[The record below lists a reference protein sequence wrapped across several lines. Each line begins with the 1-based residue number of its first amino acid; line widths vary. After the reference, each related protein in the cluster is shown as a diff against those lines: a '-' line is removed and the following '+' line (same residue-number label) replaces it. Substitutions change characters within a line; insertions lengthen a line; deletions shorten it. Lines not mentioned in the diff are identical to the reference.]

1 MSGRD
6 WLRKKSS
13 LPSSRTSFPNP
24 RGQRRFKVPQARKN
38 LVQLSPEQLK
48 NLASFGYN
56 AFKLPVNVQEEP
68 STTDDITGNEAESEP
83 SLDGS
88 VNEQASLPL
97 PDDTTAAQPEIE
109 AIEVPAPASGE
120 VSQIQQMSDTDGDEA
135 QQLQEKSESEI
146 TENQSETLDTE
157 KEGKPS
163 AYPAANFI
171 DIPVYTAN
179 SQIGIQ
185 PKLTPFRLEN
195 ESQHEDESGISAQSN
210 LEETIQQK
218 RGSGDAL
225 SDDVR
230 QPMESAFGADFS
242 GVKVHTDSTSD
253 KLNKSIQAKAFT
265 TGKDIFF
272 KQGEYQPQ
280 NQEGQEL
287 IAHELTHV
295 VQQTGAIQP
304 KSIRK
309 LARKENK
316 LQAKKLYATEK
327 QIIQRKENPQPA
339 TPSSTAKSGNI
350 ASPQNDPAFK
360 IVVDRAKKVAQQ
372 EKNHPPAGQKSAEAQ
387 AAAIPPANEVTSKAQ
402 HRQVEEINQQQPGK
416 FNAAAFKAALMEKI
430 AAVTPQTLEEA
441 DNFKNNNKI
450 NSVKGDLSSQVT
462 AEKKQAADSIENKTK
477 ESPNTSGIPAKP
489 VTPLPPNQIGSPTSD
504 IGASAAAPKP
514 KSEAEVSLQAGSQ
527 SLDKQMTDAKVTEE
541 QLAKSNEPQFQGA
554 LAAKNTAETQAN
566 TAPTAYRQEEKATL
580 TQAQGE
586 AQTTAQNQ
594 LQGMD
599 GNRAQLLTQIVGI
612 QGQTKGQDEGKRAEV
627 ANHIQGIY
635 NKTKQTVEKSL
646 GELDKQVN
654 QEFDQGAAA
663 AKTEFENYVTQRMD
677 AYKEE
682 RYSGVLGKGKW
693 VKDKLF
699 GMPSE
704 VNAFYQEGKK
714 QYLASMGK
722 TIDKIANLVANKLNT
737 AKAEIAKGKQ
747 DIQKYVTSLP
757 QNLRQVG
764 QEAAQNIQGQFDE
777 LEQSVDNK
785 QNELV
790 DSLAQKYNEN
800 LQAID
805 AKIEE
810 MKAEN
815 RGLVDKA
822 TDAIAGTIK
831 TIMQLKDMLM
841 GVLAKA
847 ASAVANIIKDPIGF
861 LGNLVSGIKQ
871 GFDNFVGNIITH
883 LQTGLMGWLTGAM
896 GALGLQL
903 PEDIFS
909 LQGIFSLVTQILGTT
924 WNYIRMKAVK
934 MFGEPIVKGMEKTVE
949 IFQIIANKGPMGLWE
964 HVQEHFGDLKETV
977 IEEIKG
983 MLITQVI
990 TAGVKWIIGL
1000 LNPASAFVKAA
1011 MAIYDIVMFFVN
1023 QGSQVVE
1030 LVSAITD
1037 AVVAIASGAVG
1048 GAAKLVENAL
1058 AKSLPVVIGFLA
1070 SLLGIGDLAKKVQ
1083 GIVGKIRQR
1092 IDLAIDKVL
1101 QKAKSLFKGK
1111 KGKGNKEDQEGKPD
1125 ERTKDEKEADLKKAL
1140 GEADTLLKGQNL
1152 SSDEVK
1158 KHLPDIKLKYDLTS
1172 LELVVDKESSKTET
1186 VHIKGVIN
1194 PEGETPKRDLMRET
1208 KYIKDGML
1216 KEQYRSKDKIR
1227 KRFYGSNKP
1236 YSAEAIERRNQLLT
1250 KYQVDKDNWKDPIS
1264 GKVVPKSDVTIE
1276 HAPSVMSHWNDT
1288 GYNTD
1293 QPTRRNWFTFA
1304 GRLDELKIMSRSQN
1318 SSDGAKSKMEGEYR
1332 FDIGE
1337 KFKGPD
1343 ERD

>member
-1 MSGRD
+1 M
-6 WLRKKSS
+6 
-13 LPSSRTSFPNP
+13 
-24 RGQRRFKVPQARKN
+24 
-38 LVQLSPEQLK
+38 
-48 NLASFGYN
+48 
-56 AFKLPVNVQEEP
+56 
-68 STTDDITGNEAESEP
+68 
-83 SLDGS
+83 
-88 VNEQASLPL
+88 
-97 PDDTTAAQPEIE
+97 
-109 AIEVPAPASGE
+109 
-120 VSQIQQMSDTDGDEA
+120 
-135 QQLQEKSESEI
+135 
-146 TENQSETLDTE
+146 
-157 KEGKPS
+157 
-163 AYPAANFI
+163 
-171 DIPVYTAN
+171 PVYTAN

-185 PKLTPFRLEN
+185 PKLTPLRLEN
-195 ESQHEDESGISAQSN
+195 ESQHEDESEISAQSN

-218 RGSGDAL
+218 QGSGDAL
-225 SDDVR
+225 SDDVL
-230 QPMESAFGADFS
+230 QPMESGFGADFS
-242 GVKVHTDSTSD
+242 GVKVHTDATSD

-272 KQGEYQPQ
+272 KEGEYQPHS
-280 NQEGQEL
+280 QEGQEL

-295 VQQTGAIQP
+295 VQQTEAIQP

-309 LARKENK
+309 IARKENK
-316 LQAKKLYATEK
+316 LQAKAVSVTEK
-327 QIIQRKENPQPA
+327 QVIQRKENPQPA

-489 VTPLPPNQIGSPTSD
+489 VTPLPPNQVGSPTSD

-514 KSEAEVSLQAGSQ
+514 KSEAEVSLQEGSQ

-541 QLAKSNEPQFQGA
+541 QLAKSNEPEFQGA
-554 LAAKNTAETQAN
+554 LAAKNTAQTQAN
-566 TAPTAYRQEEKATL
+566 TAPTAYRQQEKTTL

-586 AQTTAQNQ
+586 AQTIAQTE
-594 LQGMD
+594 LQGMH
-599 GNRAQLLTQIVGI
+599 GNRAQLLAQIVGI

-635 NKTKQTVEKSL
+635 NNTKQTVEKSL
-646 GELDKQVN
+646 GELDKQVDR
-654 QEFDQGAAA
+654 EFDQGAAA

-682 RYSGVLGKGKW
+682 RYSGVIGGAKW
-693 VKDKLF
+693 VKDKIF

-714 QYLASMGK
+714 QYLTSMGK
-722 TIDKIANLVANKLNT
+722 TIDEIANLVATKLNT

-747 DIQKYVTSLP
+747 EIQKYVTSLP

-777 LEQSVDNK
+777 LEQTVDNK

-847 ASAVANIIKDPIGF
+847 ASAVEKIILDPIAF

-871 GFDNFVGNIITH
+871 GFDNFAGNIMTH

-896 GALGLQL
+896 GAIGLQL

-934 MFGEPIVKGMEKTVE
+934 MFGEPIVNGMEKTVE

-964 HVQEHFGDLKETV
+964 HVQEHFNDLKETV

-990 TAGVKWIIGL
+990 MAGVKWIIGL

-1030 LVSAITD
+1030 LVSAVTD

-1111 KGKGNKEDQEGKPD
+1111 KGKGNEDESVLDHKEGNPQE
-1125 ERTKDEKEADLKKAL
+1125 E
-1140 GEADTLLKGQNL
+1140 
-1152 SSDEVK
+1152 
-1158 KHLPDIKLKYDLTS
+1158 
-1172 LELVVDKESSKTET
+1172 ES
-1186 VHIKGVIN
+1186 
-1194 PEGETPKRDLMRET
+1194 PEHDRKVTAGLNQIDREET
-1208 KYIKDGML
+1208 KYL
-1216 KEQYRSKDKIR
+1216 KESKIWKEDAQKVAKKVKHDNPIFKSITVVDGGETWDYDWVASEGKKKGELKREERDLEYLNNAKNFFGSTMFTLRDIQKHLGIGNDETTRQLLNRWQNQGEVCIIGKARFTKYTFAKEEESVEQENTSDSNSVITSKSRYIDQNGWLKEKYRSGNKIR
-1227 KRFYGSNKP
+1227 AYFYAHGSGYRQSVYKKAEELVNSPKYADPKNSNKWICP
-1236 YSAEAIERRNQLLT
+1236 
-1250 KYQVDKDNWKDPIS
+1250 
-1264 GKVVPKSDVTIE
+1264 KVNKSKPKTDYTIE
-1276 HAPSVMSHWNDT
+1276 HNPSAASHWNEK

-1293 QPTRRNWFTFA
+1293 QPNRVNWYNFENRLEEVEVMSLEGAQKQGGESKEEYTFKV
-1304 GRLDELKIMSRSQN
+1304 GPDFR
-1318 SSDGAKSKMEGEYR
+1318 
-1332 FDIGE
+1332 
-1337 KFKGPD
+1337 GPD
-1343 ERD
+1343 ERT